1 METGKYI
8 LVPMSGHSKWSTIK
22 HQKGINDARR
32 GQLFSKL
39 ARAITIAAKVG
50 GGNPDSNLKLRLAM
64 DKAREAN
71 MPKENV
77 ERAVEKGKGAAGGT
91 LQEVV
96 YEGYGPGGVA
106 ILVEAAT
113 DNRNRTTQEIKS
125 IFDKAEGSLGSPG
138 SVSFQF
144 EQKGLILVDSVND
157 KDKEEKTLKIIDIDG
172 VDDVLEIKE
181 GIEVYTSHSNLMKV
195 KEEIEAL
202 GISVKSAELT
212 FKPKTPLEVEEKKLD
227 RIIKLINTLDEHDDT
242 QKVYANLA

>member
-1 METGKYI
+1 
-8 LVPMSGHSKWSTIK
+8 MSGHSKWSTIK
-22 HQKGINDARR
+22 HQKGVNDARR

-39 ARAITIAAKVG
+39 ARAITIAARIG
-50 GGNPDSNLKLRLAM
+50 GPNPDANLKLRLAM

-77 ERAVEKGKGAAGGT
+77 ERAVEKGSGAGGGE

-125 IFDKAEGSLGSPG
+125 IFDKAEGALGTPG
-138 SVSFQF
+138 SVAFQF
-144 EQKGLILVDSVND
+144 EQKGLILTSKGDNP
-157 KDKEEKTLKIIDIDG
+157 EETVLQLMEFGVEDVVEIDG
-172 VDDVLEIKE
+172 
-181 GIEVYTSHSNLMKV
+181 GIEVYTKPQDLMKV
-195 KEEIEAL
+195 KEQIEQA
-202 GISVKSAELT
+202 GIVVTSAELT
-212 FKPKTPLEVEEKKLD
+212 FKPTTPVEVDEAKME

-242 QKVYANLA
+242 QKVYANLS